1 MKKFFTILQKSP
13 KFEEFMKRNPEYDII
28 SRNLTPADMKRI
40 QEEYPQINLFP
51 HPHDDVIAIT
61 LISQV
66 LMQNGYPKLKAY
78 LDMKNKEILHIFVSN

>member
-1 MKKFFTILQKSP
+1 MKKFFAILQKSP

-28 SRNLTPADMKRI
+28 SRNLTAGDMKRI

-51 HPHDDVIAIT
+51 HPYEDIIAIT

-66 LMQNGYPKLKAY
+66 LMQNGYPKIKAY
-78 LDMKNKEILHIFVSN
+78 LDMKNKEILHMFVSN